1 MQWRFG
7 KIKLGILV
15 WFKRYFDNL
24 YRFFVY
30 FSVPIGISGGIII
43 LVGEYLLN
51 LGLIIF
57 GIFILF
63 IPVIIAGILINLIYK
78 H

>member
-1 MQWRFG
+1 MVTPSR
-7 KIKLGILV
+7 K
-15 WFKRYFDNL
+15 YFDNL
-24 YRFFVY
+24 YKFFVY
-30 FSVPIGISGGIII
+30 FSIPIGISGGIII

-51 LGLIIF
+51 LILIIF

-63 IPVIIAGILINLIYK
+63 ILVIIAEILINLIYK